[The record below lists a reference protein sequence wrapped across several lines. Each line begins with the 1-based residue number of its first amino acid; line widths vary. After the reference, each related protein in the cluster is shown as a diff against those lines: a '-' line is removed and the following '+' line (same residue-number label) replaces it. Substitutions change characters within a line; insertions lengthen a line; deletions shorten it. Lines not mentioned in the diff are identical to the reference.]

1 MKIKSNKVNEYTVVL
16 EMDIPWTELESDF
29 NNSVKKFS
37 KKIKM
42 PGFRAGKI
50 PRDRLMGQYQPNIE
64 ADFMDNNFQKYY
76 IMGIE
81 KENVMPVNKAEIKDV
96 HFKMNEN
103 FKFKATF
110 EIEPEV
116 SLPSLKKDSLKIQK
130 TIYEHDKKDV
140 DDAILQLRKSHATIK
155 TVEEGAKE
163 GDYIICTLQKLDES
177 GVPIIGKKFEKQ
189 YLRVGNGSFSD
200 SQKDK
205 MIGLKPNDSARVTLP
220 LNKEGKEAEYELTVE
235 NVEREI
241 LPELDEKF
249 LALINPDLKSLEEL
263 DKDVKEKIKSN
274 FQERSQT
281 SFERD
286 LVDAFIDLI
295 NPSFSPAMVQNYLTN
310 LLEDVK
316 KQNQGEPLDEEK
328 VKEHYLP
335 VAERNVKW
343 YSIRNK
349 LIKEANLEVSKKDVD
364 LEIEQLVVR
373 TPQSEKEI
381 RKFYKKPSSRKR
393 MQDDIL
399 EKKILDYLMQFSK
412 IKNVTVKTKE
422 LRGADNEH
430 R

>member
-1 MKIKSNKVNEYTVVL
+1 MKIESNKINDYTVEL
-16 EMDIPWTELESDF
+16 AIDIPWLELENDF

-37 KKIKM
+37 KKIKI
-42 PGFRAGKI
+42 PGFRSGKI
-50 PRDRLMGQYQPNIE
+50 PRNRLMSQYQSNIE
-64 ADFMDNNFQKYY
+64 ADFMDDNFQRFY

-96 HFKMNEN
+96 YFKMNEN

-116 SLPSLKKDSLKIQK
+116 DFPKLKKDSLKVQK
-130 TIYEHDKKDV
+130 TIYKYDGKDV
-140 DDAILQLRKSHATIK
+140 EDAILQLRKSHATIK

-163 GDYIICTLQKLDES
+163 GDYLICTLQKLDES

-189 YLRVGNGSFSD
+189 YLRVGNDSFTN

-205 MIGLKPNDSARVTLP
+205 MIGLKPSESARVTLP
-220 LNKEGKEAEYELTVE
+220 VNKNGEEAEYELTVD

-249 LALINPDLKSLEEL
+249 LNLINPNLKSLEEL

-274 FQERSQT
+274 FEERSQT

-286 LVDAFIDLI
+286 LTDALIDLI
-295 NPSFSPAMVQNYLTN
+295 NPSFSPAMVQNYLEK
-310 LLEDVK
+310 LVEDVK
-316 KQNQGEPLDEEK
+316 KQNQGEPLDDEK

-349 LIKEANLEVSKKDVD
+349 LIKEENLEVSRKDID
-364 LEIEQLVVR
+364 SEIENLVTR
-373 TPQSEKEI
+373 TPQSESEI

-393 MQDDIL
+393 IEDDLL
-399 EKKILDYLMQFSK
+399 EKKILDHLIQFTK
-412 IKNVTVKTKE
+412 VKDVTVETKE
-422 LRGADNEH
+422 LRGAKNEH
-430 R
+430 

>member
-1 MKIKSNKVNEYTVVL
+1 MKIESNKINDYTVEL
-16 EMDIPWTELESDF
+16 TIDIPWLELENDF

-37 KKIKM
+37 KKIKI
-42 PGFRAGKI
+42 PGFRSGKI
-50 PRDRLMGQYQPNIE
+50 PRNRLMSQYQPNIE
-64 ADFMDNNFQKYY
+64 ADFMDDNFQRFY

-96 HFKMNEN
+96 YFKMNEN

-116 SLPSLKKDSLKIQK
+116 DFPKLKKDSLKVQK
-130 TIYEHDKKDV
+130 TIYKYDGKDV
-140 DDAILQLRKSHATIK
+140 EDAILQLRKSHATIK

-163 GDYIICTLQKLDES
+163 GDYLICTLQKLDES

-189 YLRVGNGSFSD
+189 YLRVGNDSFTN

-205 MIGLKPNDSARVTLP
+205 MIGLKPSESARVTLP
-220 LNKEGKEAEYELTVE
+220 VNKNGEEAEYELTVE

-249 LALINPDLKSLEEL
+249 LKLINPNLKSLEEL

-274 FQERSQT
+274 FEERSQT

-286 LVDAFIDLI
+286 LTDALIDLV
-295 NPSFSPAMVQNYLTN
+295 NPSFSPAMVQNYLEK
-310 LLEDVK
+310 LVEDVK
-316 KQNQGEPLDEEK
+316 KQNQGEPLDDEK

-349 LIKEANLEVSKKDVD
+349 LIREENLEVSRGDID
-364 LEIEQLVVR
+364 SEIENLVTR
-373 TPQSEKEI
+373 TPQSEREI

-393 MQDDIL
+393 IEDDLL
-399 EKKILDYLMQFSK
+399 EKKILDHLMQFTK
-412 IKNVTVKTKE
+412 IKDVTVETKE
-422 LRGADNEH
+422 LRGVKNEH
-430 R
+430 

>member
-1 MKIKSNKVNEYTVVL
+1 MKINSNKINEYTVEL
-16 EMDIPWTELESDF
+16 EIDIPWSELEVDF

-42 PGFRAGKI
+42 PGFRSGKI
-50 PRDRLMGQYQPNIE
+50 PRDRLMSQYQPNIE
-64 ADFMDNNFQKYY
+64 ADFMDDNFQKYY

-96 HFKMNEN
+96 HFHMNEH

-116 SLPSLKKDSLKIQK
+116 KFPKLKKDSLKVQK
-130 TIYEHDKKDV
+130 TIYSYDEKDV

-163 GDYIICTLQKLDES
+163 GDYLICTLQKLDES

-205 MIGLKPNDSARVTLP
+205 MIGLKPNDSTRVTLP
-220 LNKEGKEAEYELTVE
+220 VNKDGEEAEYELTVD

-241 LPELDEKF
+241 LPDLDEKF
-249 LALINPDLKSLEEL
+249 LALINPNLKSLEEL

-274 FQERSQT
+274 FEERSQT

-286 LVDAFIDLI
+286 LTDALIDLI
-295 NPSFSPAMVQNYLTN
+295 NPSFSPAMVQNYLAN
-310 LLEDVK
+310 LVEDVK
-316 KQNQGEPLDEEK
+316 KQNQGEPLDDDK

-349 LIKEANLEVSKKDVD
+349 LIKEENLVVSKKDVD
-364 LEIEQLVVR
+364 LEIEKLVTR

-393 MQDDIL
+393 IEDNLL
-399 EKKILDYLMQFSK
+399 EKKILDYLIQFAK
-412 IKNVTVKTKE
+412 IKDVTVETKE
-422 LRGADNEH
+422 LRGADH
-430 R
+430 DH

>member
-1 MKIKSNKVNEYTVVL
+1 MKINSNKINEYTVEL
-16 EMDIPWTELESDF
+16 EIDIPWSELEVDF

-42 PGFRAGKI
+42 PGFRSGKI
-50 PRDRLMGQYQPNIE
+50 PRDRLMSQYQPNIE
-64 ADFMDNNFQKYY
+64 ADFMDDNFQKYY

-96 HFKMNEN
+96 HFRMNEH

-116 SLPSLKKDSLKIQK
+116 KFPKLKKDSLKVQK
-130 TIYEHDKKDV
+130 TIYSYDEKDV

-163 GDYIICTLQKLDES
+163 GDYLICTLQKLDES

-205 MIGLKPNDSARVTLP
+205 MIGLKPNDSTRVTLP
-220 LNKEGKEAEYELTVE
+220 VNKDGEEAEYELTVD

-241 LPELDEKF
+241 LPDLDEKF
-249 LALINPDLKSLEEL
+249 LALINPNLKSLEEL

-274 FQERSQT
+274 FEERSQT

-286 LVDAFIDLI
+286 LTDALIDLI
-295 NPSFSPAMVQNYLTN
+295 NPSFSPAMVQNYLAN
-310 LLEDVK
+310 LVEDVK
-316 KQNQGEPLDEEK
+316 KQNQGEPLDDDK

-349 LIKEANLEVSKKDVD
+349 LIKEENLVVSKKDVD
-364 LEIEQLVVR
+364 LEIEKLVTR

-393 MQDDIL
+393 IEDDLL
-399 EKKILDYLMQFSK
+399 EKKILDHLIQFAK
-412 IKNVTVKTKE
+412 IKDVTVETKE
-422 LRGADNEH
+422 LRGADH
-430 R
+430 DH

>member
-1 MKIKSNKVNEYTVVL
+1 VKINSNKINEYTVEL
-16 EMDIPWTELESDF
+16 EIDIPWSELEVDF

-42 PGFRAGKI
+42 PGFRSGKI
-50 PRDRLMGQYQPNIE
+50 PRDRLMSQYQPNIE
-64 ADFMDNNFQKYY
+64 ADFMDDNFQKYY

-96 HFKMNEN
+96 HFHMNEH

-116 SLPSLKKDSLKIQK
+116 KFPKLKKDSLKVQK
-130 TIYEHDKKDV
+130 TIYSYDEKDV

-163 GDYIICTLQKLDES
+163 GDYLICTLQKLDES

-205 MIGLKPNDSARVTLP
+205 MIGLKPNDSTRVTLP
-220 LNKEGKEAEYELTVE
+220 VNKDGEEAEYELTVD

-241 LPELDEKF
+241 LPDLDEKF
-249 LALINPDLKSLEEL
+249 LALINPNLKSLEEL

-274 FQERSQT
+274 FEERSQT

-286 LVDAFIDLI
+286 LTDALIDLI
-295 NPSFSPAMVQNYLTN
+295 NPSFSPAMVQNYLAN
-310 LLEDVK
+310 LVEDVK
-316 KQNQGEPLDEEK
+316 KQNQGEPLDDDK

-349 LIKEANLEVSKKDVD
+349 LIKEENLVVSKKDVD
-364 LEIEQLVVR
+364 LEIEKLVTR

-393 MQDDIL
+393 IEDDLL
-399 EKKILDYLMQFSK
+399 EKKILDHLIQFAK
-412 IKNVTVKTKE
+412 IKDVTVETKE
-422 LRGADNEH
+422 LRGADH
-430 R
+430 DH

>member
-1 MKIKSNKVNEYTVVL
+1 MKINSNKINEYTVEL
-16 EMDIPWTELESDF
+16 EIDIPWSELEVDF

-42 PGFRAGKI
+42 PGFRSGKI
-50 PRDRLMGQYQPNIE
+50 PRDRLMSQYQPNIE
-64 ADFMDNNFQKYY
+64 ADFMDDNFQKYY

-96 HFKMNEN
+96 HFHMNEH

-116 SLPSLKKDSLKIQK
+116 KFPKLKKDSLKVQK
-130 TIYEHDKKDV
+130 TIYSYDEKDV

-163 GDYIICTLQKLDES
+163 GDYLICTLQKLDES

-205 MIGLKPNDSARVTLP
+205 MIGLKPNDSTRVTLP
-220 LNKEGKEAEYELTVE
+220 VNKNGEEAEYELTVD

-241 LPELDEKF
+241 LPDLDEKF
-249 LALINPDLKSLEEL
+249 LALINPNLKSLEEL

-274 FQERSQT
+274 FEERSQT

-286 LVDAFIDLI
+286 LTDALIDLI
-295 NPSFSPAMVQNYLTN
+295 NPSFSPAMVQNYLAN
-310 LLEDVK
+310 LVEDVK
-316 KQNQGEPLDEEK
+316 KQNQGEPLDDDK

-349 LIKEANLEVSKKDVD
+349 LIKEENLVVSKKDVD
-364 LEIEQLVVR
+364 LEIEKLVTR

-393 MQDDIL
+393 IEDDLL
-399 EKKILDYLMQFSK
+399 EKKILDHLIQFAK
-412 IKNVTVKTKE
+412 IKDVTVETKE
-422 LRGADNEH
+422 LRGADH
-430 R
+430 DH

>member
-1 MKIKSNKVNEYTVVL
+1 MKINSNKINEYTVEL
-16 EMDIPWTELESDF
+16 EIDIPWSELEVDF

-42 PGFRAGKI
+42 PGFRSGKI
-50 PRDRLMGQYQPNIE
+50 PRDRLMSQYQPNIE
-64 ADFMDNNFQKYY
+64 ADFMDDNFQKYY

-96 HFKMNEN
+96 HFHMNEH

-116 SLPSLKKDSLKIQK
+116 KFPKLKKDSLKVQK
-130 TIYEHDKKDV
+130 TIYSYDEKDV

-163 GDYIICTLQKLDES
+163 GDYLICTLQKLDES

-205 MIGLKPNDSARVTLP
+205 MIGLKPNDSTRVTLP
-220 LNKEGKEAEYELTVE
+220 VNKDGEEAEYELTVD

-241 LPELDEKF
+241 LPDLDEKF
-249 LALINPDLKSLEEL
+249 LALINPNLKSLEEL

-274 FQERSQT
+274 FEERSQT

-286 LVDAFIDLI
+286 LTDALIDLI
-295 NPSFSPAMVQNYLTN
+295 NPSFSPAMVQNYLAN
-310 LLEDVK
+310 LVEDVK
-316 KQNQGEPLDEEK
+316 KQNRGEPLDDDK

-349 LIKEANLEVSKKDVD
+349 LIKEENLVVSKKDVD
-364 LEIEQLVVR
+364 LEIEKLVTR

-393 MQDDIL
+393 IEDDLL
-399 EKKILDYLMQFSK
+399 EKKILDHLIQFAK
-412 IKNVTVKTKE
+412 IKDVTVETKE
-422 LRGADNEH
+422 LRGADH
-430 R
+430 DH

>member
-1 MKIKSNKVNEYTVVL
+1 MKINSNKINEYTVEL
-16 EMDIPWTELESDF
+16 EIDIPWSELEVDF

-42 PGFRAGKI
+42 PGFRSGKI
-50 PRDRLMGQYQPNIE
+50 PRDRLMSQYQPNIE
-64 ADFMDNNFQKYY
+64 ADFMDDNFQKYY

-96 HFKMNEN
+96 HFHMNEH

-116 SLPSLKKDSLKIQK
+116 KFPKLKKDSLKVQK
-130 TIYEHDKKDV
+130 TIYSYDEKDV

-163 GDYIICTLQKLDES
+163 GDYLICTLQKLDES

-205 MIGLKPNDSARVTLP
+205 MIGLKPNDSTRVTLP
-220 LNKEGKEAEYELTVE
+220 VNKDGEEAEYELTVD

-241 LPELDEKF
+241 LPDLDEKF
-249 LALINPDLKSLEEL
+249 LALINPNLKSLEEL

-274 FQERSQT
+274 FEERSQT

-286 LVDAFIDLI
+286 LTDALIDLI
-295 NPSFSPAMVQNYLTN
+295 NPSFSPAMVQNYLAN
-310 LLEDVK
+310 LVEDVK
-316 KQNQGEPLDEEK
+316 KQNQGEPLDEDK

-349 LIKEANLEVSKKDVD
+349 LIKEENLVVSKKDVD
-364 LEIEQLVVR
+364 LEIEKLVTR

-393 MQDDIL
+393 IEDDLL
-399 EKKILDYLMQFSK
+399 EKKILDHLIQFAK
-412 IKNVTVKTKE
+412 IKDVTVETKE
-422 LRGADNEH
+422 LRGADH
-430 R
+430 DH

>member
-1 MKIKSNKVNEYTVVL
+1 
-16 EMDIPWTELESDF
+16 MDD
-29 NNSVKKFS
+29 
-37 KKIKM
+37 
-42 PGFRAGKI
+42 
-50 PRDRLMGQYQPNIE
+50 
-64 ADFMDNNFQKYY
+64 NFQKYY

-116 SLPSLKKDSLKIQK
+116 NLPSLKKDSLKIQK

-205 MIGLKPNDSARVTLP
+205 MIGLKPNESARVTLP

-295 NPSFSPAMVQNYLTN
+295 NPSFSPAMVQNYLAN

>member
-1 MKIKSNKVNEYTVVL
+1 MKINSNKINEYTVEL
-16 EMDIPWTELESDF
+16 EIDIPWSELEVDF

-42 PGFRAGKI
+42 PGFRSGKI
-50 PRDRLMGQYQPNIE
+50 PRDRLMSQYQPNIE
-64 ADFMDNNFQKYY
+64 ADFMDDNFQKYY

-96 HFKMNEN
+96 HFHMNEH

-116 SLPSLKKDSLKIQK
+116 KFPKLKKDSLKVQK
-130 TIYEHDKKDV
+130 TIYSYDEKDV

-163 GDYIICTLQKLDES
+163 GDYLICTLQKLDES

-205 MIGLKPNDSARVTLP
+205 MIGLKPNDSTRVTLP
-220 LNKEGKEAEYELTVE
+220 VNKDGEEAEYELTVD

-241 LPELDEKF
+241 LPDLDEKF
-249 LALINPDLKSLEEL
+249 LALINPNLKSLEEL

-274 FQERSQT
+274 FEERSQT

-286 LVDAFIDLI
+286 LTDALIDLI
-295 NPSFSPAMVQNYLTN
+295 NPSFSPAMVQNYLAN
-310 LLEDVK
+310 LVEDVK
-316 KQNQGEPLDEEK
+316 KQNQGEPLDDDK

-349 LIKEANLEVSKKDVD
+349 LIKEENLVVSKKDVD
-364 LEIEQLVVR
+364 LEIEKLVTR

-381 RKFYKKPSSRKR
+381 RKFYKKPSNRKR
-393 MQDDIL
+393 IEDDLL
-399 EKKILDYLMQFSK
+399 EKKILDHLIQFAK
-412 IKNVTVKTKE
+412 IKDVTVETKE
-422 LRGADNEH
+422 LRGADH
-430 R
+430 DH

>member
-1 MKIKSNKVNEYTVVL
+1 MKINSNKINEYTVEL
-16 EMDIPWTELESDF
+16 EIDIPWSELEVDF

-42 PGFRAGKI
+42 PGFRSGKI
-50 PRDRLMGQYQPNIE
+50 PRDRLMSQYQPNIE
-64 ADFMDNNFQKYY
+64 ADFMDDNFQKYY

-96 HFKMNEN
+96 HFHMNEH

-116 SLPSLKKDSLKIQK
+116 KFPKLKKDSLKVQK
-130 TIYEHDKKDV
+130 TIYSYDEKDV

-163 GDYIICTLQKLDES
+163 GDYLICTLQKLDES

-205 MIGLKPNDSARVTLP
+205 MIGLKPNDSTRVTLP
-220 LNKEGKEAEYELTVE
+220 VNKDGEEAEYELTVD

-241 LPELDEKF
+241 LPDLDEKF
-249 LALINPDLKSLEEL
+249 LALINPNLKSLEEL

-274 FQERSQT
+274 FKERSQT

-286 LVDAFIDLI
+286 LTDALIDLI
-295 NPSFSPAMVQNYLTN
+295 NPSFSPAMVQNYLAN
-310 LLEDVK
+310 LVEDVK
-316 KQNQGEPLDEEK
+316 KQNQGEPLDDDK

-349 LIKEANLEVSKKDVD
+349 LIKEENLVVSKKDVD
-364 LEIEQLVVR
+364 LEIEKLVTR

-393 MQDDIL
+393 IEEDLL
-399 EKKILDYLMQFSK
+399 EKKILDHLIQFAK
-412 IKNVTVKTKE
+412 IKDVTVETKE
-422 LRGADNEH
+422 LRGADH
-430 R
+430 DH

>member
-1 MKIKSNKVNEYTVVL
+1 MKINSNKINEYTVEL
-16 EMDIPWTELESDF
+16 EIDIPWSELEVDF

-42 PGFRAGKI
+42 PGFRSGKI
-50 PRDRLMGQYQPNIE
+50 PRDRLMSQYQPNIE
-64 ADFMDNNFQKYY
+64 ADFMDDNFQKYY

-96 HFKMNEN
+96 HFHMNEH

-116 SLPSLKKDSLKIQK
+116 KFPKLKKDSLKVQK
-130 TIYEHDKKDV
+130 TIYSYDEKDV

-163 GDYIICTLQKLDES
+163 GDYLICTLQKLDES

-205 MIGLKPNDSARVTLP
+205 MIGLKPNDSTRVTLP
-220 LNKEGKEAEYELTVE
+220 VNKDGEEAEYELTVD

-241 LPELDEKF
+241 LPDLDEKF
-249 LALINPDLKSLEEL
+249 LALINPNLKSLEEL

-274 FQERSQT
+274 FKERSQT

-286 LVDAFIDLI
+286 LTDALIDLI
-295 NPSFSPAMVQNYLTN
+295 NPSFSPAMVQNYLAN
-310 LLEDVK
+310 LVEDVK
-316 KQNQGEPLDEEK
+316 KQNQGEPLDDDK

-349 LIKEANLEVSKKDVD
+349 LIKEENLVASKKDVD
-364 LEIEQLVVR
+364 LEIEKLVTR

-393 MQDDIL
+393 IEEDLL
-399 EKKILDYLMQFSK
+399 EKKILDHLIQFAK
-412 IKNVTVKTKE
+412 IKDVTVETKE
-422 LRGADNEH
+422 LRGADH
-430 R
+430 DH

>member
-1 MKIKSNKVNEYTVVL
+1 MKIESNKINEYTVEL
-16 EMDIPWTELESDF
+16 AIDIPWLELENDF

-37 KKIKM
+37 KKIKI
-42 PGFRAGKI
+42 PGFRSGKI
-50 PRDRLMGQYQPNIE
+50 PRNRLMSQYQPNIE
-64 ADFMDNNFQKYY
+64 ADFMDDNFQRFY

-96 HFKMNEN
+96 YFKMNEN

-116 SLPSLKKDSLKIQK
+116 DFPKLKKDSLKVQK
-130 TIYEHDKKDV
+130 TIYKYDGKDV
-140 DDAILQLRKSHATIK
+140 EDAILQLRKSHATIK

-163 GDYIICTLQKLDES
+163 GDYLICTLQKLDES

-189 YLRVGNGSFSD
+189 YLRVGNDSFTN

-205 MIGLKPNDSARVTLP
+205 MIGLKPSESALVTLP
-220 LNKEGKEAEYELTVE
+220 VNKNGEEAEYELTVE

-249 LALINPDLKSLEEL
+249 LKLINPNLKSLEEL

-274 FQERSQT
+274 FEERSQT

-286 LVDAFIDLI
+286 LTDALIDLV
-295 NPSFSPAMVQNYLTN
+295 NPSFSPAMVQNYLEK
-310 LLEDVK
+310 LVEDVK
-316 KQNQGEPLDEEK
+316 KQNQGEPLDDEK

-349 LIKEANLEVSKKDVD
+349 LIREENLEVSRGDID
-364 LEIEQLVVR
+364 SEIENLVTR
-373 TPQSEKEI
+373 TPQSEREI

-393 MQDDIL
+393 IEDDLL
-399 EKKILDYLMQFSK
+399 EKKILDHLIQFTK
-412 IKNVTVKTKE
+412 IKDVTVETKE
-422 LRGADNEH
+422 LRGVKNEH
-430 R
+430 

>member
-1 MKIKSNKVNEYTVVL
+1 VKINSNKINEYTVEL
-16 EMDIPWTELESDF
+16 EIDIPWSELEVDF

-42 PGFRAGKI
+42 PGFRSGKI
-50 PRDRLMGQYQPNIE
+50 PRDRLMSQYQPNIE
-64 ADFMDNNFQKYY
+64 ADFMDDNFQKYY

-96 HFKMNEN
+96 HFHMNEH

-116 SLPSLKKDSLKIQK
+116 KFPKLKKDSLKVQK
-130 TIYEHDKKDV
+130 TIYSYDEKDV

-163 GDYIICTLQKLDES
+163 GDYLICTLQKLDES

-205 MIGLKPNDSARVTLP
+205 MIGLKPNDSTRVTLP
-220 LNKEGKEAEYELTVE
+220 VNKDGEEAEYELTVD

-241 LPELDEKF
+241 LPDLDEKF
-249 LALINPDLKSLEEL
+249 LALINPNLKSLEEL

-274 FQERSQT
+274 FEERSQT

-286 LVDAFIDLI
+286 LTDALIDLI
-295 NPSFSPAMVQNYLTN
+295 NPSFSPAMVQNYLAN
-310 LLEDVK
+310 LVEDVK
-316 KQNQGEPLDEEK
+316 KQNQGEPLDDDK

-349 LIKEANLEVSKKDVD
+349 LIKEENLVVSKKDVD
-364 LEIEQLVVR
+364 LEIEKLVTR

-381 RKFYKKPSSRKR
+381 RKFYKKPSNRKR
-393 MQDDIL
+393 IEDDLL
-399 EKKILDYLMQFSK
+399 EKKILDHLIQFAK
-412 IKNVTVKTKE
+412 IKDVTVETKE
-422 LRGADNEH
+422 LRGADH
-430 R
+430 DH